1 MVGIFLQLIST
12 SSVDYLL
19 QEDRVLQLQ
28 GKREVKAYSAFSTCS
43 VITTNMS
50 RVITITSRFL
60 LELYWNHH
68 IANLGITNADQCD
81 GSNQI

>member
-50 RVITITSRFL
+50 RDITSRFL